1 MKSNPEIPKDQQAY
15 QGIRDLMFSRRLVP
29 GQKIIY
35 RDLEEQLRMSKT
47 PILTALVRLEQEGL
61 VVSSHH
67 RGYYV
72 KRWNRAEISQV
83 LELKEKLQDILIG
96 YAIHRYTAEEL
107 LTLRQA
113 LDGYLNQP
121 GELYDLTR
129 WQLDSGFHA
138 QIARMSGNA
147 FLASMLDRIYDM
159 LFIAVDLTLLT
170 PLIQRYKVEHERVF
184 LAIEAKDVEKAK
196 ETLRLHDRIGSEIM
210 LKSLV
215 G

>member
-1 MKSNPEIPKDQQAY
+1 MKKNQEIPKDLLAY
-15 QGIRDLMFSRRLVP
+15 QGIRNLMFSRRLVP

-35 RDLEEQLRMSKT
+35 RDLEEQLSMSKT
-47 PILTALVRLEQEGL
+47 PILTALVRLEQDGL
-61 VVSSHH
+61 VVSSHN

-72 KRWNRAEISQV
+72 KRWSRAEISQV

-96 YAIHRYTAEEL
+96 YAILRYTALEL
-107 LTLRQA
+107 LALREA
-113 LDGYLNQP
+113 LDAYLNQP
-121 GELYDLTR
+121 GELYDLSR

-138 QIARMSGNA
+138 RIARMSGNE
-147 FLASMLDRIYDM
+147 FLATMLDRIYDI

-184 LAIEAKDVEKAK
+184 VAIEAKDVKKAK
-196 ETLRLHDRIGSEIM
+196 ETLRLHDRIGSQIM
-210 LKSLV
+210 LNSLI